1 VGDNSDSKTAIAV
14 IEEQADRS
22 IRRVQIGEVWFF
34 SVIDVIGVLTDAPIP
49 RQYWHNMKRYVTTEG
64 FSEVSQEVR
73 QLKMRASDGKMR
85 TTDAADV
92 KTMLRLIQSIPSP
105 KAEPVKQWLAKVGA
119 QELSQT
125 YVAPDTTNVAG
136 SLRSSIAE
144 IQHSKPDDSDLLG
157 MADYYQQLS
166 MVYRQQAR
174 LETRLQFVEVATR
187 SQGEEIT
194 DIKIRMDEL
203 ERNQSSL
210 PELLQLLRV
219 ELLTP
224 AHQNQVLSWVNELAR
239 LTGWHITAIFTDLA
253 ADFEYKTFGDAREA
267 DWNRIEEYFRE
278 KLEDARRNK
287 R

>member
-1 VGDNSDSKTAIAV
+1 
-14 IEEQADRS
+14 
-22 IRRVQIGEVWFF
+22 
-34 SVIDVIGVLTDAPIP
+34 
-49 RQYWHNMKRYVTTEG
+49 
-64 FSEVSQEVR
+64 
-73 QLKMRASDGKMR
+73 
-85 TTDAADV
+85 
-92 KTMLRLIQSIPSP
+92 
-105 KAEPVKQWLAKVGA
+105 
-119 QELSQT
+119 
-125 YVAPDTTNVAG
+125 
-136 SLRSSIAE
+136 
-144 IQHSKPDDSDLLG
+144 

-174 LETRLQFVEVATR
+174 LESRLRFVEMATR
-187 SQGEEIT
+187 SQGEDIT
-194 DIKIRMDEL
+194 DIKIRLDEL

-224 AHQNQVLSWVNELAR
+224 AHQNQVRSWVNDLAR

-253 ADFEYKTFGDAREA
+253 ADFAYKTFGDAREA